1 MSRKEIMW
9 HAAMM
14 LGALKLTKKEYE
26 KVYTLL
32 NEWLAHSNSIIV
44 KVACM
49 QTLADY
55 SLIFRSTLKSVADE
69 IKKQMISGS
78 PAVKARGRHLL
89 KKLGS
94 VH

>member
-1 MSRKEIMW
+1 
-9 HAAMM
+9 MM

-32 NEWLAHSNSIIV
+32 NEWLASSNSIIV

-78 PAVKARGRHLL
+78 PAVKARGRHLQNGAVFFYGMHTR
-89 KKLGS
+89 KS
-94 VH
+94 